1 MDIKTIFQQRKKN
14 DLNDDFKEQGE
25 DDPKKARRSS
35 AVSYVV
41 DEGDVF
47 SGGLDDSSY
56 RDILHNCLKN
66 LQTEVRDL
74 AGLAR
79 NS

>member
-35 AVSYVV
+35 AVSCVV
-41 DEGDVF
+41 DQGDVF
-47 SGGLDDSSY
+47 SGG
-56 RDILHNCLKN
+56 
-66 LQTEVRDL
+66 
-74 AGLAR
+74 
-79 NS
+79 